1 MKASSYNA
9 IRPSHGASRP
19 WAIRLCLLVWLMTPG
34 FCVAQ
39 SEAPVPTEPSPST
52 SVQGEAL
59 SAWQYMQAVPLEK
72 AGETGLLDF
81 VLTPSVFDGSRVD
94 LADLRLYDASGREV
108 PYALRVRTPRQAT
121 QPVPATQFNDV
132 EGPDRTNLL
141 SLDLGQKVI
150 EHNEVQ
156 IKTQGSEFRRRVLL
170 EGSQD
175 DEQWSVLA
183 DENLLDFG
191 QGDQKLIE
199 DRISYRPCRL
209 RYLRISLHR
218 DPLVD
223 KKLVP
228 IQEVVVR
235 RRIEVPG
242 EYVTRDVTFG
252 DREGVKTG
260 SGPGSAW
267 FVDLAGRSNPCERLH
282 VDIADAEFARDYFIE
297 AARPPAPRSSPWH
310 VSSGDWQ
317 RRAGEPIAPM
327 VASFPEQRAARL
339 RVSITD
345 HRNPVLQL
353 QAMRVTAAVRQ
364 VIFEADTDITE
375 PVHLYYGNPKA
386 AAPNYD
392 IARNLPETL
401 SPPPSRV
408 ELGPRQ
414 GNPSYQPEPLPLTER
429 LPWLI
434 YVLLGFAVVVLG
446 LLIANLA
453 RAAIAGSAEQQLSA
467 SADRP

>member
-1 MKASSYNA
+1 MRAFRRSVIQPSA
-9 IRPSHGASRP
+9 IGKRP
-19 WAIRLCLLVWLMTPG
+19 WAIRMGLLVWLMGQG

-39 SEAPVPTEPSPST
+39 SDASAPTEPDRSS

-59 SAWQYMQAVPLEK
+59 SAWQYMQPVSLA
-72 AGETGLLDF
+72 ETDENGLVDF
-81 VLTPSVFDGSRVD
+81 VLTPSVFDGARVD

-121 QPVPATQFNDV
+121 QAVAATRFNDV

-141 SLDLGQKVI
+141 SLDLGEEVI

-156 IKTQGSEFRRRVLL
+156 IKTQGSGYRRRVLL

-175 DEQWSVLA
+175 GEQWSILA

-191 QGDQKLIE
+191 QGDRKLIE
-199 DRISYRPCRL
+199 DRISYSPCRL
-209 RYLRISLHR
+209 RYLRVTLHR

-223 KKLVP
+223 KQLVP
-228 IQEVVVR
+228 IEDVVVR

-242 EYVTRDVTFG
+242 EYVTRDAPFG
-252 DREGVKTG
+252 DREGVKTQ

-267 FVDLAGRSNPCERLH
+267 FVDLAGRHNPCERLH
-282 VDIADAEFARDYFIE
+282 VDIADAEFARDFFIE
-297 AARPPAPRSSPWH
+297 AAAPPAPRSSPWH
-310 VSSGDWQ
+310 VSSGQWQ
-317 RRAGEPIAPM
+317 RRAGERITPM
-327 VASFPEQRAARL
+327 VAAFPEQRAARL
-339 RVSITD
+339 RLSITD
-345 HRNPVLQL
+345 HRNPVLSI

-364 VIFEADTDITE
+364 VVFEANTDITE

-386 AAPNYD
+386 NAPNYD

-401 SPPPSRV
+401 SPPPRRA
-408 ELGPRQ
+408 ELEPRQ
-414 GNPSYQPEPLPLTER
+414 ENPSYQPEPLPLTER

-434 YVLLGFAVVVLG
+434 YILLGLTVAVLG
-446 LLIANLA
+446 ILIASLA
-453 RAAIAGSAEQQLSA
+453 RAAIAGSNAQQLSA
-467 SADRP
+467 PADG

>member
-1 MKASSYNA
+1 MRVSSRSV
-9 IRPSHGASRP
+9 IQPSQSGSRP
-19 WAIRLCLLVWLMTPG
+19 WTIRLCLLLWLMAPG
-34 FCVAQ
+34 FCAAQ
-39 SEAPVPTEPSPST
+39 SEAPAPTEPSPPS

-59 SAWQYMQAVPLEK
+59 SAWQYMQAVPLEETE
-72 AGETGLLDF
+72 ETGLVDF

-94 LADLRLYDASGREV
+94 LADLRLYDAGGREV

-132 EGPDRTNLL
+132 EGPDKTNLL
-141 SLDLGQKVI
+141 SLDLGEKAI

-156 IKTQGSEFRRRVLL
+156 IKTQGSGFRRRVLL

-183 DENLLDFG
+183 DDNLLDFG
-191 QGDQKLIE
+191 QGDQKWIE
-199 DRISYRPCRL
+199 DRISYSPCRL
-209 RYLRISLHR
+209 RYLRISLHG
-218 DPLVD
+218 DPLID
-223 KKLVP
+223 KRLVP
-228 IQEVVVR
+228 IKEVVVR

-252 DREGVKTG
+252 DREGVKTQ

-267 FVDLAGRSNPCERLH
+267 FVDLAGQHNPCERLH
-282 VDIADAEFARDYFIE
+282 VDIADAEFARDFFIE
-297 AARPPAPRSSPWH
+297 AAGPPAPRSSPWH

-339 RVSITD
+339 RLSITD

-364 VIFEADTDITE
+364 VVFEANADITE

-408 ELGPRQ
+408 EMGPPQ
-414 GNPSYQPEPLPLTER
+414 ENPSYQPEPLPLTER

-434 YVLLGFAVVVLG
+434 YALLGLAVVVLG

-453 RAAIAGSAEQQLSA
+453 RAAIAASDRQQVSAP
-467 SADRP
+467 ADS